1 MGAFSLPIDK
11 MRLILAALVLIV
23 AITSC
28 QAQSQGFAKAE
39 AAAAVPAAVE
49 RLTPSE
55 RRGQEEDR
63 TGRRGRRYRGRSYR
77 CGNSGGN
84 NNGGNL
90 SQLIEDLDNVVNL
103 TNNLVGANGLLT
115 NGPFG
120 NLLAGLGRRK

>member
-23 AITSC
+23 AIASC
-28 QAQSQGFAKAE
+28 QAQPQGFAKAE
-39 AAAAVPAAVE
+39 AAAAVPAPVE

-63 TGRRGRRYRGRSYR
+63 TYGRRGRRYRGRSYR

-90 SQLIEDLDNVVNL
+90 SNLIEDLDNVVNL
-103 TNNLVGANGLLT
+103 TNNLVGANG
-115 NGPFG
+115 
-120 NLLAGLGRRK
+120 